1 MNFGVRLF
9 VGSVF
14 VLMGLSFL
22 ATTGVLIWEY
32 WRADWLALA
41 SFYSHLFL
49 FFPTFGIVTLL
60 AFYTPA
66 CVLTDMYWRQGPDAI
81 KAGIWRYLTGFAV
94 LVAASFWIAG
104 GMQSA
109 GERSIFEVE
118 PDQLRLD
125 RGFPEDCA
133 GRGDCQRLPILQAV
147 ENVRQVSQSRIGL
160 SDLARNCRPDGL
172 KDPVPAIAPAKRY
185 CFASTPLPTNFN
197 SAGDVLRITDV
208 ECCRSQRLFTEA
220 VADLHRRPGGA
231 SLTGQAHTWL
241 LPFKIFFALVLVV
254 ISLLLA
260 FRRVRMEQHYGE
272 YLSGIE
278 RGVLIGAAAMI
289 VYPIMSHAFLQSA
302 ALVYFGGG
310 PSGGYRSIAPLFS
323 FALGL
328 WGLILLFYFYRRQ
341 EESVQNLARMGGIIG
356 SGIAVVK
363 YDQII
368 DFCVRLFG
376 SGASQLNV
384 ALLCIAA
391 LAAALLLLTW
401 MSQEEDE
408 TATSG
413 PPPMA
418 APPAASPPPPAAGAS

>member
-1 MNFGVRLF
+1 MYFGVRLF

-14 VLMGLSFL
+14 AILGFTFL
-22 ATTGVLIWEY
+22 LTTGVLIWEY

-60 AFYTPA
+60 AFFTPA
-66 CVLTDMYWRQGPDAI
+66 CVLTDMYWKRGPRAI
-81 KAGIWRYLTGFAV
+81 TAGIWRYFAGFFVLAGLSVLLAV
-94 LVAASFWIAG
+94 N
-104 GMQSA
+104 MQGA
-109 GERSIFEVE
+109 GERSIFEIE
-118 PDQLRLD
+118 PDLLRLD
-125 RGFPEDCA
+125 KGFPENCA
-133 GRGDCQRLPILQAV
+133 TSGDCQRLPILRAV
-147 ENVRQVSQSRIGL
+147 ENVRIVSQSRIGL

-185 CFASTPLPTNFN
+185 CFASTPLPANFN
-197 SAGDVLRITDV
+197 AAGDVQRITDG

-220 VADLHRRPGGA
+220 VRELHGSAGGA
-231 SLTGQAHTWL
+231 SVTGLVHSWM
-241 LPFKIFFALVLVV
+241 LPFKIFFALVLVA

-260 FRRVRMEQHYGE
+260 FRRTRMEVDYGD

-289 VYPIMSHAFLQSA
+289 VFPIMSHAFLQSA
-302 ALVYFGGG
+302 ALIYFGGG
-310 PSGGYRSIAPLFS
+310 PTGGYRSMAPLFS

-328 WGLILLFYFYRRQ
+328 WGLVLLFYFYRRQ
-341 EESVQNLARMGGIIG
+341 EESVQNLARMGGIVG

-376 SGASQLNV
+376 SGASQINV
-384 ALLCIAA
+384 ALLC
-391 LAAALLLLTW
+391 LAAFAAAMLLFIW
-401 MSQEEDE
+401 IGREEE
-408 TATSG
+408 RAE
-413 PPPMA
+413 A
-418 APPAASPPPPAAGAS
+418 AAHDPTIQKL

>member
-14 VLMGLSFL
+14 ALMGFTFL
-22 ATTGVLIWEY
+22 ATTAVLIWEY

-60 AFYTPA
+60 AFYPPA
-66 CVLTDMYWRQGPDAI
+66 CVLTDMYWQQGPGAI
-81 KAGIWRYLTGFAV
+81 KAGVWRYLTGFAL
-94 LVAASFWIAG
+94 LVVASVWLAG
-104 GMQSA
+104 NMQAA
-109 GERSIFEVE
+109 GERSIFEIE
-118 PDQLRLD
+118 PDLLRLD
-125 RGFPEDCA
+125 KGFPEDCA

-172 KDPVPAIAPAKRY
+172 KDPIPAIAPSKRY
-185 CFASTPLPTNFN
+185 CFASTPLPVNFN
-197 SAGDVLRITDV
+197 AAGDVLRITDV
-208 ECCRSQRLFTEA
+208 ECCRSQRMFTEA
-220 VADLHRRPGGA
+220 VGDLHRRPGGA
-231 SLTGQAHTWL
+231 SLTGQVHAWL

-260 FRRVRMEQHYGE
+260 FRRVRMERDYGG
-272 YLSGIE
+272 YLAGIE

-302 ALVYFGGG
+302 ALIYFGGG
-310 PSGGYRSIAPLFS
+310 PTGGYRSVAPLFS

-328 WGLILLFYFYRRQ
+328 WGLVLLFYFYRRQ
-341 EESVQNLARMGGIIG
+341 EESVQNLARMGGIVG

-384 ALLCIAA
+384 GLLCIAA
-391 LAAALLLLTW
+391 FAAAMLLLTW
-401 MSQEEDE
+401 MSREEDE
-408 TATSG
+408 PEHAAPASIDATS
-413 PPPMA
+413 
-418 APPAASPPPPAAGAS
+418 AASPESPGMRS